1 MRHPARSR
9 CIYADVRVT
18 IVSLLVATLVVA
30 FAPSALA
37 DARAEAA
44 AKAATKKAQTDYK
57 AMNYGTAATRLQKAL
72 TTCGTKRCSAATRAS
87 LLADLGVMQF
97 KKGNKDDATKSWGD
111 AAKAQPGIA
120 LNPAYASGDVQSAFD
135 AATGAGG
142 GGGGGGGAASGG
154 GGSGGG
160 GGGGDQPSGDF
171 AHTPPSEQV
180 VDTPVPIYVE
190 GGADSVV
197 RVVVKYKGAGQSS
210 WKRIDLKKLDSGWGG
225 LIPCADVTQGTLRY
239 YIQGLDDSKEPVA
252 NSGDSKHP
260 YTVPIKASISGEAP
274 HLPGKNAPDSC
285 EKSSDCPPDF
295 PGCSK
300 SGESAGDNGDENG
313 EGDEG
318 DEAEGGGKK
327 KGGPFKRIWVGLG
340 AEFEF
345 YSLPSGSD
353 LCYEDPNSALPVNK
367 NNMYCTTQSGGDFP
381 FRTSPAQNNSLCTAA
396 QQAAGVCPGDAA
408 GNSNGGITPA
418 NLRIMASFDYA
429 VTKNLLAGA
438 RLGVSLFVYPGQAAS
453 TDGRAF
459 GLERL
464 YLEGRGTWVFG
475 DNPLADSGI
484 HPLAML
490 GIGAAEFD
498 AHTSSFVAVCPEAAT
513 NPPAGQCSRPS
524 AANYQAPVTG
534 HVNVWQTNG
543 PFFVTLGG
551 GVRWNVADSIALT
564 AALRVNGS
572 FGVNGLVPTFGP
584 EIGAAYGF

>member
-1 MRHPARSR
+1 MRA
-9 CIYADVRVT
+9 T
-18 IVSLLVATLVVA
+18 IVSLLVAALVVA
-30 FAPSALA
+30 FAPSAFA
-37 DARAEAA
+37 DARTEAA

-72 TTCGTKRCSAATRAS
+72 TACGTKKCSAATRAS

-97 KKGNKDDATKSWGD
+97 KKGNKDDANKSWSD
-111 AAKAQPGIA
+111 ASKAQPGVA
-120 LNPAYASGDVQSAFD
+120 LNAAYASGDVQAAFD

-142 GGGGGGGAASGG
+142 GGAGGGA
-154 GGSGGG
+154 GGG
-160 GGGGDQPSGDF
+160 GGGGGGQPSGDF
-171 AHTPPSEQV
+171 AHTPPAEQA

-239 YIQGLDDSKEPVA
+239 YVQGFDESKEPVA
-252 NSGDSKHP
+252 GNGDARHP
-260 YTVPIKASISGEAP
+260 YTVPVKPSISGEAP
-274 HLPGKNAPDSC
+274 HLPGKSAPESC

-300 SGESAGDNGDENG
+300 SGESAGENGEENG
-313 EGDEG
+313 EGEAGEG
-318 DEAEGGGKK
+318 EEAEGGKK
-327 KGGPFKRIWVGLG
+327 KGGPYKRFWVGIG

-345 YSLPSGSD
+345 YPLPSGTD
-353 LCYEDPNSALPVNK
+353 LCYEDPKTALPANK

-381 FRTSPAQNNSLCTAA
+381 FRTSPAQNNAICTAQ
-396 QQAAGVCPGDAA
+396 QQAAGVCPGDAG

-429 VTKNLLAGA
+429 VLANLLAGA
-438 RLGVSLFVYPGQAAS
+438 RIGASLFVYPGSAAGA
-453 TDGRAF
+453 DGRAF
-459 GLERL
+459 GVERL
-464 YLEGRGTWVFG
+464 YLEARGTWVFG
-475 DNPLADSGI
+475 DNPLADTSI

-490 GIGAAEFD
+490 GLGAAEFD
-498 AHTSSFVAVCPEAAT
+498 AHTSSFVAVCPAAST
-513 NPPAGQCSRPS
+513 VPPAGQCSKPGG
-524 AANYQAPVTG
+524 ANYQAPVTG
-534 HVNVWQTNG
+534 HVNVWQVNS

-551 GVRWNVADSIALT
+551 GARWAVTDSIALT
-564 AALRVNGS
+564 AALRFNAS

-584 EIGAAYGF
+584 EVGAQYGF